1 MARVRLVRRSQL
13 SGMIPAAM
21 IPTVRSVFTSQGITA
36 SAVDDN
42 GNIDPQ
48 AIIAL
53 VYDSVEFRS
62 RLFPPGSVTYNL
74 KNTESSPQTRALLKA
89 VQPAVILHSA
99 QYGDKV
105 LFAPLGVPT
114 AQATEV
120 TTAASNIGF
129 GVGAVALGLVLAG
142 VAISRRRR

>member
-1 MARVRLVRRSQL
+1 MARVRLMPL
-13 SGMIPAAM
+13 SGLVPPAMIPA
-21 IPTVRSVFTSQGITA
+21 VRSIFTSQGITP

-48 AIIAL
+48 AIIGL

-62 RLFPPGSVTYNL
+62 RLFPPGSVSYNL
-74 KNTESSPQTRALLKA
+74 KNTDSNPQTRALLKT

-105 LFAPLGVPT
+105 LFAPMGVPT
-114 AQATEV
+114 EQATEIK
-120 TTAASNIGF
+120 TAASNIGF
-129 GVGAVALGLVLAG
+129 GIGAVALGLALVGA
-142 VAISRRRR
+142 AIYKRYR